1 VTVVSV
7 EPAAPADV
15 ERAAAPARW
24 RAALILVGLGAWWW
38 PVAMAFG
45 GRDAGAVT
53 LGLLLLASALLAA
66 RVWRLPKR
74 HLLALVPGLLAAAAV
89 LWMPTRGDGLDEAA
103 VWLSAGLVYLA
114 AAGWLAQRGSVW
126 LLLAPVGVGAV
137 IQLWTGWW
145 AWFGIGGS
153 TSPMV
158 GTFYWH
164 NQLGAFMV
172 AVSVTAATIVVH
184 GRALDRPW
192 VWGSAAVA
200 ALAGAGTIF
209 SASRAC
215 VALLAAALVLLAIT
229 CIRVPRRLVALA
241 SVVSAIWAVAWLLT
255 RLLPS
260 SAGAGEALASRGQS
274 AGGNAAARLDYVVA
288 AWRIMGEYPWTG
300 SGADSFGSTGPAL
313 VGPFPAPT
321 QWVHNGF
328 LQAFVDAGLVFGV
341 AVTVAVLFVLVAGL
355 RRLVIDER
363 LLRRGQALDP
373 VRTGA
378 VLGCGALTVR
388 AAFDFDWAYPVLAAL
403 LALLSA
409 VVLSAPSGHEAVT
422 QRPLPPAVAGW
433 RGAVVALGL
442 VLGLLSSAGIDAA
455 AATGGTVP
463 TWRTLATAGWAGG
476 DLPQWLTPASQCRQE
491 VQALVEADDEVPADQ
506 RDRLA
511 QCLSRVAETDP
522 STVAD
527 LAALERLTGAGQR

>member
-1 VTVVSV
+1 MTVVSV

-15 ERAAAPARW
+15 ELAAAPARW
-24 RAALILVGLGAWWW
+24 RAALILIGLGAWWW
-38 PVAMAFG
+38 PIATAFG

-53 LGLLLLASALLAA
+53 LGLLLLAPALLAA

-137 IQLWTGWW
+137 IQLWNGWW

-172 AVSVTAATIVVH
+172 AVCVTAATIVVH

-215 VALLAAALVLLAIT
+215 VALLVAALILLAIT
-229 CIRVPRRLVALA
+229 CIRAPRRLAALA
-241 SVVSAIWAVAWLLT
+241 SVAGVIWAAAWLLT

-260 SAGAGEALASRGQS
+260 SAGAGEALASRDQS

-288 AWRIMGEYPWTG
+288 AWRIMREYPWTG

-341 AVTVAVLFVLVAGL
+341 SLTVAVLFVLVAGL
-355 RRLVIDER
+355 RQLVIDQR
-363 LLRRGQALDP
+363 LLRRGQAIDP

-378 VLGCGALTVR
+378 LLGCGVLAVH

-409 VVLSAPSGHEAVT
+409 VVLVAPRPETAT
-422 QRPLPPAVAGW
+422 QHPMPPAVAGW
-433 RGAVVALGL
+433 RVAVVTVGL

-476 DLPQWLTPASQCRQE
+476 DLPQWLTPVSQCRQE
-491 VQALVEADDEVPADQ
+491 VQAVVEAGDEVPAEQ

-511 QCLSRVAETDP
+511 QCLSRVAESDP
-522 STVAD
+522 TTVAD
-527 LAALERLTGAGQR
+527 LAALERLTGARQR